1 MAHGDFTAPGEF
13 RYIDDERAAAANFAA
28 RPERIMFVGHTH
40 QPCVWMLDEM
50 GLVTMLPAADFKLL
64 PNRRYIINPGT
75 VLALFLLCFGA
86 HFSKF
91 AQRCQLRMQLSRG
104 MIFGNVQLSRGW
116 NL

>member
-1 MAHGDFTAPGEF
+1 
-13 RYIDDERAAAANFAA
+13 
-28 RPERIMFVGHTH
+28 MFVGHTH

-64 PNRRYIINPGT
+64 PNRRYIINPG
-75 VLALFLLCFGA
+75 VLALFLLCFGV

-104 MIFGNVQLSRGW
+104 RIFGNVQLSRGW